1 VCEVKGY
8 RGEDAKEKKNTM
20 VSFWVPG
27 VNNSGRL
34 GRWGFAEF
42 REVYAME
49 TDFSSAVAEE
59 VNQVLDQVL
68 TVEVV

>member
-8 RGEDAKEKKNTM
+8 RGEDAKVKKTTM
-20 VSFWVPG
+20 EGFWVPG
-27 VNNSGRL
+27 VNNSSRF

-49 TDFSSAVAEE
+49 TDFSSAVDDE
-59 VNQVLDQVL
+59 VNRVLDQVM
-68 TVEVV
+68 TMEVV